1 MGETPSARFT
11 VTNTGTV
18 AGQEIAQLYLLAAPQ
33 GERRRLL
40 GWVKLPLQPGESQT
54 AAITIDRR
62 LLADF
67 DSQAQ
72 RWHLAAGNYTLA
84 AGPSSAELPL
94 RVQLRLKA
102 ADFGR

>member
-1 MGETPSARFT
+1 
-11 VTNTGTV
+11 V
-18 AGQEIAQLYLLAAPQ
+18 IA
-33 GERRRLL
+33 
-40 GWVKLPLQPGESQT
+40 
-54 AAITIDRR
+54 IDRR

-84 AGPSSAELPL
+84 AGSSSADLPL
-94 RVQLRLKA
+94 TVQLKFNA